1 MFKRVLF
8 FILFENQSIQNV
20 PFDDIIKISLILSEF
35 LGMISTIHNSLLKK
49 SYCLQQVTIFYNLDS
64 CLI

>member
-1 MFKRVLF
+1 MFKRELF

-49 SYCLQQVTIFYNLDS
+49 VIVYNK
-64 CLI
+64 